1 MHFYDQVIQWYME
14 NINYFT
20 ITLLMLIESTV
31 VPLPS
36 ELVIP
41 PAVYKA
47 LDSGQMNI
55 ALIIFFG
62 TLGALIGASINYFV
76 AKYVGRILVYKFAN
90 SHIGHLFLV
99 NQKKVEH
106 AEEYFIK
113 NGNSSTFIG
122 RLIPGVRHLI
132 SIPAG
137 LAKMNLKMFVLYTT
151 LGAGIWNIC
160 LAGLGWLA
168 YGQKDKLEQYYH
180 ELTLGLVVL
189 GAIFILYLVY
199 NGIKKNGKNKANA

>member
-1 MHFYDQVIQWYME
+1 MHFYDQVIHWYME

-31 VPLPS
+31 IPLPS

-47 LDSGQMNI
+47 LDTGQMHI
-55 ALIIFFG
+55 AVIILCG
-62 TLGALIGASINYFV
+62 TFGALLGSSINYFV
-76 AKYVGRILVYKFAN
+76 SRYVGRIIVYKFAN
-90 SHIGHLFLV
+90 SHLGHFFLV

-106 AEEYFIK
+106 AEQYFIK

-137 LAKMNLKMFVLYTT
+137 LAKMNVRKFFFYTT
-151 LGAGIWNIC
+151 LGAGLWNMC
-160 LAGLGWLA
+160 LALLGWLA
-168 YGQKDKLEQYYH
+168 YGQKDKLAQYYH
-180 ELTLGLVVL
+180 QLTLGLVVL
-189 GAIFILYLVY
+189 GSVFIIYLIY

>member
-1 MHFYDQVIQWYME
+1 MHFYDQMIHWYME
-14 NINYFT
+14 NMNYFT

-47 LDSGQMNI
+47 LDTGEMHV
-55 ALIIFFG
+55 ALIVLFG
-62 TLGALIGASINYFV
+62 TLGALLGASINYFV
-76 AKYVGRILVYKFAN
+76 SRYVGRILVYKFAD
-90 SHIGHLFLV
+90 SHIGHLFLL

-106 AEEYFIK
+106 AEQYFIK

-122 RLIPGVRHLI
+122 RLIPGIRHLI

-137 LAKMNLKMFVLYTT
+137 LARMDIGKFILYTT
-151 LGAGIWNIC
+151 LGAGLWNIA
-160 LAGLGWLA
+160 LAALGWLA
-168 YGQKDKLEQYYH
+168 HGQKDRLTQYYH
-180 ELTLGLVVL
+180 QLTLGLVVL

-199 NGIKKNGKNKANA
+199 NGIKKNGTRKEA